1 MPTTIQIVDSSD
13 TPNQGRTKWN
23 TNDTNL
29 KATADALEAQQAA
42 HVGEGHP
49 SLYYTK
55 TEIDTQQAA
64 QDAALTAHKTSGDHD
79 TRYALLSALLDMV
92 KLTTD
97 QIIDGIKTFLKTII
111 IKSDTAAIE
120 LQKGDGTPKGRFS
133 YDSNSDAISLDVRQ
147 QGSWQ
152 SLLRTSPNA
161 SHVNFPNHEV
171 RSKGKT
177 LATEEYVQARVK
189 SGNFSIGS
197 ISIYLANIL
206 FGTYNFI
213 DATTKPITV
222 VPPRNSKL
230 RSISLAWSEDTN
242 SMTNWGKIEFLVSY
256 SFPDTSTSPIVLIPK
271 LILGAEGGAD
281 LTMRLKLDVGDYSA
295 VQTEIFNEIATEWQG
310 PPSSLYVTITLNFSL

>member
-1 MPTTIQIVDSSD
+1 MPTTIQLVNSSD

-189 SGNFSIGS
+189 SGTITGATVKIVTPEVNDPVTQSDWQIFMSNARVIGFDVVGLLPGGVIQRYS
-197 ISIYLANIL
+197 RFNADISTNVIFQYWLQNTSAPSVDLMIVRPEEFAGEPFASRMLYSFNL
-206 FGTYNFI
+206 G
-213 DATTKPITV
+213 D
-222 VPPRNSKL
+222 
-230 RSISLAWSEDTN
+230 ISLPAGTA
-242 SMTNWGKIEFLVSY
+242 FY
-256 SFPDTSTSPIVLIPK
+256 IVPVLS
-271 LILGAEGGAD
+271 
-281 LTMRLKLDVGDYSA
+281 V
-295 VQTEIFNEIATEWQG
+295 
-310 PPSSLYVTITLNFSL
+310 